1 MSAPNV
7 IYKEKDLSQTS
18 DSNDSI
24 YIAIVIPA
32 LKGPVEK
39 PTIGSSEPTFL
50 KTFTPN
56 SKIEIGFPTA
66 YWSALKVLESTGNL
80 VVVRAASATAKF
92 AGAYLANST
101 SVGPGDA
108 GLTQFSAGVLDLDS
122 VELTSQSQA
131 ICAANQ
137 GSWGDDISVSVFTY
151 KESETTV
158 VDSSSTFTTTQRWG
172 AGFPVKVAGV
182 IPAELNAADTY
193 FVVPVANGKIKLAA
207 TQANAVAS
215 TPVTITVAA
224 TTGVILTPAIQY
236 TKIPGTYVVRVFVG
250 TSTSYTDYLMSKDT
264 SAKDGNGNGIYCE
277 DVTKYSNLIRVVDNP
292 LVTNQVAD
300 QVIPVSLNGG
310 SDGTAVTDADCI
322 RALATLSNVN
332 GYKIKAILDG
342 GRTTAN
348 YHAALIT
355 LCESRHDCV
364 PILSA
369 PYALQVGDSPAQDI
383 VNYRKFD
390 ANFNTSFGAL
400 YAPHVQIYDKY
411 NDRRTWVSPDGVV
424 GKAIVDTY
432 TNYEI
437 WYPVGGNIRGVVN
450 VLDVA
455 VRFSGSDEDLLY
467 DNGINP
473 IRYTEGKGIRIWGQK
488 TLLATPSMLDRL
500 NVRLLLN
507 WIGPD
512 IKDELENFL
521 FDFNDDTTRT
531 MAKAKVDSYM
541 KSIEGRRG
549 VTKFLTICDLT
560 NNTTEDIDNHIMRL
574 DLLVCPN
581 DSTEWIPFTIG
592 ITNNSVSFDLAAQ
605 SL

>member
-7 IYKEKDLSQTS
+7 IYKEKDLSATS

-24 YIAIVIPA
+24 YIAVVVPA

-39 PTIGSSEPTFL
+39 PTVGSSEPTFL
-50 KTFTPN
+50 KKFTPN
-56 SKIEIGFPTA
+56 NKVEIGFPTA
-66 YWSALKVLESTGNL
+66 YWSALKVLESTGN
-80 VVVRAASATAKF
+80 VVIVRAASASAKF
-92 AGAYLANST
+92 AGAYLSNST
-101 SVGPGDA
+101 TTAVGDA
-108 GLTQFSAGVLDLDS
+108 GLTKFSEGVLRLDDVS
-122 VELTSQSQA
+122 LADQSQA
-131 ICAANQ
+131 ICSANQ
-137 GSWGDDISVSVFTY
+137 GAWGNDLSVSVFAY
-151 KESETTV
+151 KQSETTV
-158 VDSSSTFTTTQRWG
+158 ADSLSQITTTQRWG
-172 AGFPVKVAGV
+172 AGFPVKLAGTV
-182 IPAELNAADTY
+182 PVELNTSDTY
-193 FVVPVANGKIKLAA
+193 FAVPTAAGKIKLAA
-207 TQANAVAS
+207 TQANAVAT
-215 TPVTITVAA
+215 TPVTLTFSAA
-224 TTGVILTPAIQY
+224 TGLILTPAIQY
-236 TKIPGTYVVRVFVG
+236 TKLPNTYVVRVFVG
-250 TSTSYTDYLMSKDT
+250 TSTSYTDYLMSKDS
-264 SAKDGNGNGIYCE
+264 SAKDGDGNGIYCE
-277 DVTKYSNLIRVVDNP
+277 DVTKYSDLIRVLDNP
-292 LVTNQVAD
+292 MVTNQVCD
-300 QVIPVSLNGG
+300 QVIPVALSGG
-310 SDGTAVTDADCI
+310 SDGAAVTDGDCI

-332 GYKIKAILDG
+332 GYKIKAIMDG
-342 GRTTAN
+342 GRTTSA
-348 YHAALIT
+348 YQSALIA
-355 LCESRHDCV
+355 LCESRKDCV

-369 PYALQVGDSPAQDI
+369 PYSLQLGDNPAQDI

-390 ANFNTSFGAL
+390 ANFDTSFGAL

-488 TLLATPSMLDRL
+488 TLQATPSMLDRL

-512 IKDELENFL
+512 IKDLLESFL

-541 KSIEGRRG
+541 KSILGRRG
-549 VTKFLTICDLT
+549 VTKYQTICDLT
-560 NNTTEDIDNHIMRL
+560 NNTTEDIDNHIMRV

-581 DSTEWIPFTIG
+581 GSAEWIPFTIG